1 MKDVGSNIII
11 KNKIKTI
18 KHDYSSFSIELTL
31 FNCIIDG
38 IISNNNSNYNF
49 IRPSEINLYAFPK
62 ANLKLFDYIEK
73 NGWNKLIKDF

>member
-1 MKDVGSNIII
+1 MCIRD
-11 KNKIKTI
+11 
-18 KHDYSSFSIELTL
+18 SS
-31 FNCIIDG
+31 
-38 IISNNNSNYNF
+38 NSNYNF

>member
-1 MKDVGSNIII
+1 MKHSSNHVNTIIQLIII
-11 KNKIKTI
+11 VKIVCVK
-18 KHDYSSFSIELTL
+18 L
-31 FNCIIDG
+31 
-38 IISNNNSNYNF
+38 ISNNNSNYNF